1 MAGGQ
6 SDVSNGHPAHALE
19 PLVGWW
25 ASRTCP
31 MISPNLLVP
40 TSLFWH
46 QTPASLSLDQNIS
59 RNPETPLS
67 YFHGLGTSG
76 GFSICFVICGHNLV
90 IGFTQRIHLVE
101 RNTFWRRAQE
111 GWNTAQMHHG
121 YRKGCVGP
129 VQSAQCLNLID
140 QAQVTHGPA
149 LNLIL
154 FNQLSLINSLPL
166 RSMIKV
172 M

>member
-1 MAGGQ
+1 
-6 SDVSNGHPAHALE
+6 
-19 PLVGWW
+19 
-25 ASRTCP
+25 
-31 MISPNLLVP
+31 
-40 TSLFWH
+40 
-46 QTPASLSLDQNIS
+46 
-59 RNPETPLS
+59 
-67 YFHGLGTSG
+67 
-76 GFSICFVICGHNLV
+76 
-90 IGFTQRIHLVE
+90 
-101 RNTFWRRAQE
+101 
-111 GWNTAQMHHG
+111 MHHG

-172 M
+172 MEGGREPVG